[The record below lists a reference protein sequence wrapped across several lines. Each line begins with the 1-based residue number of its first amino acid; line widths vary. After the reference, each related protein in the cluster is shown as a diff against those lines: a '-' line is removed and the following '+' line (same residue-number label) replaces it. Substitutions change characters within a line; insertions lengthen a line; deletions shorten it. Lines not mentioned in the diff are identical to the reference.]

1 MKGAEQ
7 VLENI
12 TNTISHLGAPVLLTD
27 NSFQIL
33 YMNPRFSFQLNDG
46 DFSKILC
53 ANSEK
58 DLLYTDL
65 RYLLPNITELNFS
78 DVELN
83 HKITIGNNS
92 LCSITQINYQE
103 IDEPY
108 YLVEFQNESEDTRKM
123 NKCLHESVLK
133 CRSNIM
139 IINQQREIIYY
150 NHSMY
155 EFMSEREEE
164 LKNIFP
170 AFSVDSLLGYNIDN
184 LHANPGRVASII
196 SSMEDRYSANL
207 KLGDFDIRLIFNPF
221 FDSKGNRIGTMAE
234 WYDDTFIEQQKLI
247 NEDNQKFFN
256 AQSKCIQAMSENNLS
271 EFMPLDFQRPE
282 NVELANAFNAA
293 LKKIN
298 AAITESKDIL
308 ANVTQ
313 SVSDLSTISD
323 VLAST
328 STEQASAL
336 EQVTV
341 SVLQTDSQIQAN
353 SENAQKANEYVHDAS
368 NKAQEGKKQMAQM
381 LEAINSISKSS
392 EEISKI
398 IKVIDDIAFQTNLL
412 ALNAAVEAA
421 RAGEHGKGFAVVAQE
436 VRNLAGRSADA
447 AKETSQL
454 IASST
459 KQVKQGVNIAQSTE
473 ESLGSIVD
481 GVVVLEELMGD
492 ISVAS
497 KEQAIAINQVNN
509 AISEI
514 NMGVQ
519 EVDQKSTSLYDNSN
533 TLSNMVENLNNLMNI
548 FKIGGHA
555 ELCEGDINSLLDNLE
570 PESLQQLLSIVS
582 AQGNSAKNADDI
594 SVQMIQGDTD
604 FGDF

>member
-1 MKGAEQ
+1 
-7 VLENI
+7 
-12 TNTISHLGAPVLLTD
+12 
-27 NSFQIL
+27 
-33 YMNPRFSFQLNDG
+33 
-46 DFSKILC
+46 
-53 ANSEK
+53 
-58 DLLYTDL
+58 
-65 RYLLPNITELNFS
+65 
-78 DVELN
+78 
-83 HKITIGNNS
+83 
-92 LCSITQINYQE
+92 
-103 IDEPY
+103 
-108 YLVEFQNESEDTRKM
+108 
-123 NKCLHESVLK
+123 
-133 CRSNIM
+133 
-139 IINQQREIIYY
+139 
-150 NHSMY
+150 
-155 EFMSEREEE
+155 
-164 LKNIFP
+164 
-170 AFSVDSLLGYNIDN
+170 
-184 LHANPGRVASII
+184 
-196 SSMEDRYSANL
+196 
-207 KLGDFDIRLIFNPF
+207 
-221 FDSKGNRIGTMAE
+221 MAE

-298 AAITESKDIL
+298 AAIAESKDIL

-313 SVSDLSTISD
+313 SVSDLSAISD

-368 NKAQEGKKQMAQM
+368 NKAQEGKKQMAHM

-454 IASST
+454 IASSA

-514 NMGVQ
+514 NMGD
-519 EVDQKSTSLYDNSN
+519 EMDAL
-533 TLSNMVENLNNLMNI
+533 ENRRQ
-548 FKIGGHA
+548 
-555 ELCEGDINSLLDNLE
+555 C
-570 PESLQQLLSIVS
+570 
-582 AQGNSAKNADDI
+582 AKLKYTAI
-594 SVQMIQGDTD
+594 PPWFSCASE
-604 FGDF
+604 